1 MIRVNLLPIKKARRR
16 SAARNQ
22 LIIFTVL
29 ILAELAACAVIYLSE
44 SNRLDTLQ
52 TEVQQNQQQVQKAKK
67 AVADANKLKQRQQ
80 ELQQQLQVLKELED
94 RRTGPVVMLDEL
106 QAMLSP
112 PRSKEEGY
120 AQARKN
126 WNTEWDTRRLWV
138 QGFEESQGGFD
149 MTGFAINADDVAEF
163 LQRLTTADHLYNVQL
178 DYVKAT
184 NPGGGRGDR
193 TRSSMVEFHIT
204 GKVSYSGEDGK
215 NAGEPEDS

>member
-1 MIRVNLLPIKKARRR
+1 MIRVNLLPIKKARKR

-29 ILAELAACAVIYLSE
+29 ILAELAACAVIFLSE

-52 TEVQQNQQQVQKAKK
+52 SEVQQNQQQVKKAEK

-80 ELQQQLQVLKELED
+80 QLEQQLSVLQELEEK
-94 RRTGPVVMLDEL
+94 RTGPVRMLDEI
-106 QAMLSP
+106 QAMLSA
-112 PRSKEEGY
+112 PRTKEEGY

-138 QGFEESQGGFD
+138 QTFEESEGGFD

-163 LQRLTTADHLYNVQL
+163 LQRLTTAEHLYDVQL

-184 NPGGGRGDR
+184 SKGGGGRNSED
-193 TRSSMVEFHIT
+193 MVEFHIT
-204 GKVSYSGEDGK
+204 GDVSYSGEQGK
-215 NAGEPEDS
+215 DAENPQGS

>member
-1 MIRVNLLPIKKARRR
+1 MIRVNLLPIKKARKR

-29 ILAELAACAVIYLSE
+29 ILAEVAACAVIFLSE

-52 TEVQQNQQQVQKAKK
+52 TEVKQNQQQVTQAKK
-67 AVADANKLKQRQQ
+67 AVQNASKLKQRQA
-80 ELQQQLQVLKELED
+80 ELQQQLSVLQELEEK
-94 RRTGPVVMLDEL
+94 RSGPVRMLDEM

-138 QGFEESQGGFD
+138 QKFEESEGGFN
-149 MTGFAINADDVAEF
+149 MTGYAINADDVAEF
-163 LQRLTTADHLYNVQL
+163 LQRLTTADHLYGVQL
-178 DYVKAT
+178 DYVKADSKGSKSKQGT
-184 NPGGGRGDR
+184 
-193 TRSSMVEFHIT
+193 SMVEFHIT
-204 GKVSYSGEDGK
+204 GEVSYSGEDGQDSGD
-215 NAGEPEDS
+215 AEDS